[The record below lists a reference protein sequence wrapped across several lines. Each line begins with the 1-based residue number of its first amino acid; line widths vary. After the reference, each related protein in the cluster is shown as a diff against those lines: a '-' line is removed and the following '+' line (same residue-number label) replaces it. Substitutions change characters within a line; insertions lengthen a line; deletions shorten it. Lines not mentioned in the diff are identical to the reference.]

1 MIIKLT
7 PEQTDR
13 CLQRLHNYLIGIGP
27 WEEATKLRL
36 AGIKTTSVVCNRSGL
51 EPVLRR
57 QLDWCMESSDA
68 TPDSTIFLWED
79 SSLDTF
85 HQRVL
90 GLDIPLEDNYLS
102 LVTWD
107 GKKMSAFAGFGVQDG
122 FFSIWD
128 GDKQYCCVRSLLPE
142 ELLKTH
148 LFALNFSRLVD
159 TSSTSM
165 VHGACV
171 GTDGK
176 GILLCGRGGRGKST
190 LTISCLFQGM
200 EYVAEDYLILKKEA
214 ETLRA
219 FPIYC
224 STALTPQI
232 YNRLYVKLGPTRFI
246 GLNGRM
252 NKYMLDISGWHNQ
265 VRRDYPVRACVFPE
279 IAAVEEPYVIPCTP
293 QEKGRTITHIVHS
306 TLEQIMQ
313 TGNSEAVRKLLG
325 MLSGMDY
332 YRIVLSPDLTRNSE
346 CLRSFIES
354 L

>member
-13 CLQRLHNYLIGIGP
+13 CLQRLHNHLISIGP
-27 WEEATKLRL
+27 WEEAAKLRL
-36 AGIKTTSVVCNRSGL
+36 AGIKTTSVVCNRQGL
-51 EPVLRR
+51 GPVLLR
-57 QLDWCMESSDA
+57 QLDWCMESSGT

-90 GLDIPLEDNYLS
+90 NLDIPLEDNYLS

-107 GKKMSAFAGFGVQDG
+107 GNKMSSFAGFGVQDG
-122 FFSIWD
+122 FFSFWD
-128 GDKQYCCVRSLLPE
+128 GNKQYCCVRSLLPE

-159 TSSTSM
+159 TPFSSM
-165 VHGACV
+165 IHGACV
-171 GTDGK
+171 GTG
-176 GILLCGRGGRGKST
+176 GNGVLLCARGGRGKST
-190 LTISCLFQGM
+190 LTITSLFQGM

-214 ETLRA
+214 DVLKA

-232 YNRLYVKLGPTRFI
+232 YNKLYDKLGPTRFI

-252 NKYMLDISGWHNQ
+252 NKYMLDISGWRNQ
-265 VRRDYPVRACVFPE
+265 VRQNYPVRACVFPE
-279 IAAVEEPYVIPCTP
+279 IAAVTEPCIIPCTQ
-293 QEKGRTITHIVHS
+293 QEKGRTITHVVHS
-306 TLEQIMQ
+306 TIEQIMQ

-325 MLSGMDY
+325 MLSGLDF
-332 YRIVLSPDLTRNSE
+332 YRIILSPDLTRNSE
-346 CLRSFIES
+346 CLQHFIES